1 MLLGY
6 LLLVLALLSGLFSAF
21 HFLKGGDAYP
31 KTARIAKS
39 LYYLL
44 VFFISAVTFYL
55 FYLFLSHRFEFSY
68 VYAYSSTD
76 LPFFYLL
83 SSFWAGQEGTFLL
96 WLFFGAWLGVFLL
109 KKGDEYESHTMF
121 FYLLVQIFLLILL
134 LKKSP
139 FELVPGFTPDEGRGL
154 NPLLQDFWM
163 VIHPPLIFVGYAALA
178 IPFSYALAAL
188 FKNNYKSW
196 LKLALPWT
204 CFGALFL
211 GAGIFVGGYW
221 AYKVLGWGGYWGW
234 DPVENAS
241 LIPWIFVLVFLHGMI
256 IQKTDGALRKT
267 NLFLA
272 ILIFLLVLYG
282 TFLTRSGVLAD
293 FSVHSFTD
301 LGINLYLIIGMI
313 VFIAFSLGL
322 LIWRSPKIKSPK
334 IDRNVLS
341 QGFGVTL
348 GMVFLSVS
356 AILILLGTSSP
367 IITGFLG
374 NPSKVDTVYYIRTN
388 LPLGILIAFT
398 LGMIPFLAWK
408 GSRIAK
414 KILLPVS
421 LTIVLT
427 ILALILGVRSLVYL
441 VFICMGIFAFTANLF
456 VFIKRIRKNILTAGG
471 FLAHIGLGI
480 LLIGVIT
487 SSAYSFSTKVNLPK
501 GEEKEIWGYHLR
513 YQGFEERELR
523 VEVGKEG
530 NKFMAKPKFY
540 YSDYTDGVMRTPHID
555 YNFWGDLYLAPL
567 EIQTEEKS
575 FVMKKGE
582 GIEFRNYKIRFV
594 EFDMAPHSVGGKMAV
609 GVRLEVLWNEEKQ
622 VIVPTLIMGM
632 GGEREQRGAELP
644 GGDGLVYLDVIDAD
658 NKAISL
664 SIVDVSEETAETLI
678 LEISRK
684 PLIGLVWLGTIF
696 MMIGLGISWWRRK
709 KEAG

>member
-21 HFLKGGDAYP
+21 HFLKGGYAYP

-44 VFFISAVTFYL
+44 VLFVSAATIYL

-68 VYAYSSTD
+68 VYGYSSTD

-96 WLFFGAWLGVFLL
+96 WLFFGVWLGVFLL
-109 KKGDEYESHTMF
+109 RKEDEFESHTMF
-121 FYLLVQIFLLILL
+121 FYLVVQIFLLILL

-139 FELVPGFTPDEGRGL
+139 FELLPGFPPGEGRGL

-163 VIHPPLIFVGYAALA
+163 VIHPPLIFLGYAALA

-188 FKNNYKSW
+188 LKNNYRSW

-204 CFGALFL
+204 SFGALFL

-241 LIPWIFVLVFLHGMI
+241 LIPWIFVLVFLHGVI
-256 IQKTDGALRKT
+256 IEKTDGALRKT

-272 ILIFLLVLYG
+272 ILVFLLVLYG
-282 TFLTRSGVLAD
+282 TFLTRSGILAD

-301 LGINLYLIIGMI
+301 LGINLYLIAGMVLFVI
-313 VFIAFSLGL
+313 FSLGL
-322 LIWRSPKIKSPK
+322 LLWRSPRINSPK
-334 IDRNVLS
+334 IDRNLLS
-341 QGFGVTL
+341 QGFGVIL

-374 NPSKVDTVYYIRTN
+374 NPSKVSIIYYIRTN
-388 LPLGILIAFT
+388 LPLGILIALT
-398 LGMIPFLAWK
+398 LGLIPFLTWK
-408 GSRIAK
+408 GFRIAK
-414 KILLPVS
+414 RILLPVS
-421 LTIVLT
+421 LTIILT
-427 ILALILGVRSLVYL
+427 FVALIMGINSLVYL
-441 VFICMGIFAFTANLF
+441 VFICMGIFAFWANLF
-456 VFIKRIRKNILTAGG
+456 IFIKRLSSNVLTAGG
-471 FLAHIGLGI
+471 FLAHTGLGL

-487 SSAYSFSTKVNLPK
+487 SSAYSSSVKVNLPK
-501 GEEKEIWGYHLR
+501 DEKKEVWGYHLS
-513 YQGFEERELR
+513 YQSFQGKNLQ
-523 VEVGKEG
+523 VEISKGG
-530 NKFMAKPKFY
+530 NSFMAKPKFY
-540 YSDYTDGVMRTPHID
+540 YSDYTDGVVRTPHIS
-555 YNFWGDLYLAPL
+555 YNIWGDLYLAPL

-582 GIEFRNYKIRFV
+582 SIEFRNYKVKFL
-594 EFDMAPHSVGGKMAV
+594 EFDIAPHAVSGKVVVGA
-609 GVRLEVLWNEEKQ
+609 RLEVMRDEEKRI
-622 VIVPTLIMGM
+622 IVPSLIMGM
-632 GGEREQRGAELP
+632 GGEREQREAELP
-644 GGDGLVYLDVIDAD
+644 EGDGLVYLEAIDAD
-658 NKAISL
+658 TKAISL
-664 SIVDVSEETAETLI
+664 SILDVSQEASETLI

-684 PLIGLVWLGTIF
+684 PLIGLVWLGTIL
-696 MMIGLGISWWRRK
+696 MMIGLGITWWRRG
-709 KEAG
+709 KESS